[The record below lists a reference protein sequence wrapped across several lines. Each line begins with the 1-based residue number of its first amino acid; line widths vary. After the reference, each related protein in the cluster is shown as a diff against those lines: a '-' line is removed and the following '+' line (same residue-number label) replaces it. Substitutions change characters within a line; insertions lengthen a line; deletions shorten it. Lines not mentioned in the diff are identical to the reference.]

1 MKEIVCPHCNK
12 VFTVDEADYASILN
26 QVKNKEFAQEL
37 EARLHEI
44 EQRSAAEQRSREL
57 EKEQKYRSVLNQK
70 DGAIK
75 DRDNEIARL
84 RNNEEN
90 VRQEEQH
97 KAEQRLGDMRLEVE
111 RLKAEVERSKE
122 HVAMAR
128 LEEQNRSKDEL
139 HNRDSEIEQLKLKML
154 SDQKTASERELTL
167 KEGYEL
173 QLRQSREMV
182 EYYKDMKM
190 RLSTKMVGES
200 LEQHC
205 SYLFNTTIR
214 SIMPNAYF
222 EKDND
227 ASEGS
232 KGDFIFR
239 DSEDGIEYISIM
251 FEMKNENDDS
261 SRKHKNVEFLDK
273 LDADRRKKKCEYA
286 VLVSLLES
294 DNELYNNGIVDMSHV
309 HEKMYVIRPQFFI
322 PLITLL
328 VQTSRKTIEYKR
340 KLMMAEQQTVDV
352 AKFEEKLE
360 RFKDAF
366 GKNFARAQK
375 KYSEAIE
382 EIDKSIKHLQ
392 DVRAALVGSEEA
404 LRKANSNTE
413 DLTIKKLTWGNKTM
427 RERFASS
434 EAGGRKPDDTPDNSE
449 L

>member
-12 VFTVDEADYASILN
+12 TFTVDEADYAAILN
-26 QVKNKEFAQEL
+26 QVRNKEFAAEL
-37 EARLHEI
+37 EARLHDI
-44 EQRSAAEQRSREL
+44 EQRQAAEMRSREL
-57 EKEQKYRSVLNQK
+57 QKEQEYQKRLNSR
-70 DGAIK
+70 DDAIK

-84 RNNEEN
+84 REQGEGI
-90 VRQEEQH
+90 RQEEQ
-97 KAEQRLGDMRLEVE
+97 
-111 RLKAEVERSKE
+111 LKAERQIGEMKLEVARLKSELERGKE
-122 HVAMAR
+122 QIAVAR

-139 HNRDSEIEQLKLKML
+139 HKRDSEIERLNLQVVTE
-154 SDQKTASERELTL
+154 KTAATEREHSL

-173 QLRQSREMV
+173 QLKQSRELI
-182 EYYKDMKM
+182 EYYKDMKTRM
-190 RLSTKMVGES
+190 STKMVGET

-205 SYLFNTTIR
+205 SNLFNTTIR

-222 EKDND
+222 DKDND

-239 DSEDGIEYISIM
+239 DFDDGMEYISIM
-251 FEMKNENDDS
+251 FEMKNEMDTTAT
-261 SRKHKNVEFLDK
+261 KHKNAAFLDK
-273 LDADRRKKKCEYA
+273 LDSDRRKKNCEYA

-340 KLMMAEQQTVDV
+340 KLITAEQQTIDV

-360 RFKDAF
+360 RFKEAF
-366 GKNFARAQK
+366 GKNFTRAQE
-375 KYSEAIE
+375 KYSKAIE

-404 LRKANSNTE
+404 LRKASGNTE
-413 DLTIKKLTWGNKTM
+413 ELTIKKLTWGNKTM
-427 RERFASS
+427 RERFA
-434 EAGGRKPDDTPDNSE
+434 EVEK
-449 L
+449 